1 MTGKSLKAIVFTILG
16 LLVTATGFILKKT
29 YVNPE
34 GIILTLPYIL
44 IGFGCGIFGQNFGS
58 LLSHAATRNHPDIVK
73 NIEIEE
79 KDERNVLI
87 NNKAKAKAYETMV
100 FVYGAII
107 LSFALMQIEL
117 QYTLLLVLSYLFVV
131 FTAVYY
137 KVRYAKKM

>member
-1 MTGKSLKAIVFTILG
+1 MANRTIFTILG
-16 LLVTATGFILKKT
+16 LFLTAAGFMLKKT
-29 YVNPE
+29 DVNPE
-34 GIILTLPYIL
+34 GIMLTLPYIL
-44 IGFGCGIFGQNFGS
+44 IGFGCGIFGQNLGS
-58 LLSHAATRNHPDIVK
+58 LLSHAATKKHPDIVK

-87 NNKAKAKAYETMV
+87 NNKARAKAYDTMI

-137 KVRYAKKM
+137 RVKYTKEM